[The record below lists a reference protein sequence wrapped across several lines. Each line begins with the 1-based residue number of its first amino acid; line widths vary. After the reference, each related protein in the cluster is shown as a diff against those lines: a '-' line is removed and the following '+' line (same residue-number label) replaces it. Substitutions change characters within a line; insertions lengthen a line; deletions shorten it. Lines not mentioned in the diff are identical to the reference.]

1 MGRIGCAGFA
11 ALLGAWL
18 ALAAPLASAAV
29 YECKGRDGERVYS
42 DSGCLTRG
50 GYERP
55 KATNTDPLQPAGQ
68 VQAAASRE
76 AAADGQDSETDEE
89 ASAAGRHSPRA
100 DGDDRPRDASLP
112 RARDM
117 VPGYRAYFLV
127 GAVLL
132 LLSYV
137 LMFVSAFRDKLTAW
151 GILLLLF
158 SPLTMLIYP
167 IFHWRR
173 ARVPFVM
180 LLAGALVCA
189 AFFVMPV
196 DMITVN
202 ESYLTSRPGRLSS
215 KKAATTVF
223 RQADTIYLR
232 TELEWD
238 DAWVQTPHRVVW
250 RWYAGDALR
259 AEYPLR
265 LHFDRSPFVLQG
277 NLQAEELGPG
287 KHRVEVFVD
296 GRQLDARAF
305 QVLP

>member
-1 MGRIGCAGFA
+1 MGRIGGAGFA
-11 ALLGAWL
+11 ALIGAWL
-18 ALAAPLASAAV
+18 VLAAPPASAAV

-55 KATNTDPLQPAGQ
+55 KATSADPLQPGVR
-68 VQAAASRE
+68 VQEAPAPETAAEVPDTETEEE
-76 AAADGQDSETDEE
+76 AAAL
-89 ASAAGRHSPRA
+89 GRHSPRTA
-100 DGDDRPRDASLP
+100 DARPRDDSLP

-117 VPGYRAYFLV
+117 LPGYRAYFLA
-127 GAVLL
+127 GAALL

-238 DAWVQTPHRVVW
+238 DPWVQTPHRVVW
-250 RWYAGDALR
+250 RWYAGEKLLT
-259 AEYPLR
+259 EYPIR

-277 NLQAEELGPG
+277 NLQAKDIGPG

-296 GRQLDARAF
+296 DRQLDARAF

>member
-1 MGRIGCAGFA
+1 MARIGGAGFA

-42 DSGCLTRG
+42 DSGCPTRG

-55 KATNTDPLQPAGQ
+55 KATNTDPLQPAGK
-68 VQAAASRE
+68 VQAAAASE
-76 AAADGQDSETDEE
+76 PAAAQDAEADED
-89 ASAAGRHSPRA
+89 ASAAGRHRPRA
-100 DGDDRPRDASLP
+100 DGDDRSRDASLP

-117 VPGYRAYFLV
+117 VPGYRAYFLAGV
-127 GAVLL
+127 ALL

-180 LLAGALVCA
+180 LLAGTLVCA

-215 KKAATTVF
+215 KKAATTMF

-250 RWYAGDALR
+250 RWYAGEVLH

-277 NLQAEELGPG
+277 NLPAEELGPG